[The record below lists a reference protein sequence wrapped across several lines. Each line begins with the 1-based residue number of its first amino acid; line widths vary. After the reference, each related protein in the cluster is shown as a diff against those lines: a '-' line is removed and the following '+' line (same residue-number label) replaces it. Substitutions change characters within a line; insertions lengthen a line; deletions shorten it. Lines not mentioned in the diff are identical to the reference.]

1 MVGLNGAKM
10 SKSKGNL
17 VFVSRLRDDG
27 HDPMAIRLA
36 LLGHHYR
43 SDWDWQEGDLT
54 AAEDRLL
61 RWTFAVTAERGPA
74 AGPVIDAVRQAL
86 AADLDAPTALAA
98 VDAWADE
105 VAAGSGDDVDAPRQ
119 VAVLCQALLGVR
131 LLEEDRAQSS

>member
-1 MVGLNGAKM
+1 M

-27 HDPMAIRLA
+27 HDPMALRLA

-43 SDWDWQEGDLT
+43 SEWDWEDADLT

-74 AGPVIDAVRQAL
+74 AAPVVDAVRRAL
-86 AADLDAPTALAA
+86 ATDLDAPAALAA

-105 VAAGSGDDVDAPRQ
+105 VAAGNGEDHAAPAE
-119 VAVLCQALLGVR
+119 VAALVHALLGVQ
-131 LLEEDRAQSS
+131 LLDR